1 MKRVILTLLI
11 TATFMGAAKGDSWIR
26 INQLGYLPASV
37 KVAVYISQEPGA
49 EKSFT
54 VYDALTDR
62 PVFRAAA
69 EISDGASWGMAA
81 AARLDFS
88 GLTLPGGYY
97 IGYGRTKSET
107 FRIGGNVYDGSADFI
122 LNYIRQQRCGY
133 NPFLADSCHQHDGMI
148 VDHPTL
154 SGTPIDVRGGYH
166 DASDHLRY
174 TATTA
179 NSVYQ
184 MMFAYLKSPEIFGD
198 THDAAGAAGSNGIP
212 DILDEVKWGLEWLLK
227 MNPDSGVMF
236 NQVAD
241 DRDHKGFRLPNLDSA
256 GYGLGPY
263 RPVYFVTGKPQ
274 GLSEFKNR
282 TEGVASTA
290 GKFASVFA
298 MGARTFAKSDPE
310 LAEKMASRAVDA
322 FEFAHTDPGATQTAC
337 NVSPYF
343 YEEDNYV
350 DDMELAAWELWTLT
364 GDRYYLEQADY
375 WGTLEPYTPWIE
387 IDTARHYQFYPFVNL
402 GHAGLGL
409 SGSEYSAKY
418 LDFMRRG
425 LEIINSRK
433 RDDVF
438 RVRIPFVWCSNN
450 YVAAALTQCRLYR
463 EATGDTRFDYM
474 EAAMRD
480 WLFGCNPWGTSMIC
494 GLPAG
499 GDYPLYPHS
508 AVTVFLGKTTTGG
521 LVDGPIS
528 KAIHENLKG
537 LSLLRPD
544 PYAAFQGGRTV
555 YHDDIGDYSTNEPTL
570 DGTASLSYYLSTLE
584 KEGRTW
590 KSDQAIVEKEG
601 SAGKSDQAPVEKE
614 GKAWK
619 SDQVK
624 DIRDSQGAIIRRG
637 AGQKNIYLVFSADEY
652 GEGLDHILG
661 VLDEKHARGSFF
673 LTGNFLRNPEFKSRV
688 KQMISG
694 GHYVGPHSDS
704 HLLYV
709 PWENRD
715 TLLVTKQQFNDD
727 MKRNLAALRKA
738 GLKNGETRWFLAPYE
753 WYNSAISRW
762 SEEMGM
768 KLVNFTPGTGT
779 NADYTTP
786 DMAGYRSSDFLIQ
799 RLAAYEES
807 TPGGLDGAII
817 LIHPGTAPERTDKL
831 WSRLGEIIDY
841 YSAKGYTFNRL

>member
-1 MKRVILTLLI
+1 MKRAVLTVILALLALAG
-11 TATFMGAAKGDSWIR
+11 TKADSWIR
-26 INQLGYLPASV
+26 INQLGYLPGSV
-37 KVAVYISQEPGA
+37 KVAVYISTEPGKP
-49 EKSFT
+49 KSFT
-54 VYDALTDR
+54 LYDALTGR
-62 PVFRAAA
+62 PVFRGNATPY
-69 EISDGASWGMAA
+69 DGALWGMAA

-88 GLTLPGGYY
+88 RLKVPGGYY
-97 IGYGRTKSET
+97 ILYGSTRSET
-107 FRIGGNVYDGSADFI
+107 FRIGAGVYDGTADFI

-148 VDHPTL
+148 VDHPVMT
-154 SGTPIDVRGGYH
+154 GTPIDVRGGYH

-184 MMFAYLKSPEIFGD
+184 MMFAYMKSPEIFGD
-198 THDAAGAAGSNGIP
+198 THDASGSAGSNGIP

-227 MNPDSGVMF
+227 MNPDSGVMY

-241 DRDHKGFRLPNLDSA
+241 DRDHLGFRLPNLDSA
-256 GYGLGPY
+256 DYGLGPY

-274 GLSEFKNR
+274 GLAAFKNR

-298 MGARTFAKSDPE
+298 LGAKMFAGSDPDM
-310 LAEKMASRAVDA
+310 AEIMAARAVDA
-322 FEFAHTDPGATQTAC
+322 FEFGLTDPGATQTAC

-350 DDMELAAWELWTLT
+350 DDMQLGAWELYTLT
-364 GDRYYLEQADY
+364 GERRYLEQADY
-375 WGTLEPYTPWIE
+375 WGELEPHTPWIE
-387 IDTARHYQFYPFVNL
+387 KDTARHYQFYPFVNL
-402 GHAGLGL
+402 GHAHIGM
-409 SGSEYSAKY
+409 SGTEYSEKY
-418 LDFMRRG
+418 LGFMRRG
-425 LEIINSRK
+425 LEIIDSRD

-438 RVRIPFVWCSNN
+438 QVKIPFVWCSNN

-463 EATGDTRFDYM
+463 EATGDTRFDHM

-508 AVTVFLGKTTTGG
+508 AVTVYLGQTTTGG
-521 LVDGPIS
+521 LVDGPIN
-528 KAIHENLKG
+528 KTIHDNLKG
-537 LSLLRPD
+537 LALLRPD
-544 PYAAFQGGRTV
+544 PYAAFQGGRIV

-584 KEGRTW
+584 KEGRTY
-590 KSDQAIVEKEG
+590 G
-601 SAGKSDQAPVEKE
+601 AGAETH
-614 GKAWK
+614 
-619 SDQVK
+619 
-624 DIRDSQGAIIRRG
+624 IRDAQGAVIRKG
-637 AGQKNIYLVFSADEY
+637 TGTKNIYLVLSADEH
-652 GEGLDHILG
+652 GEGFDHILN
-661 VLDEKHARGSFF
+661 VLDDRNIKASFF
-673 LTGNFLRNPEFKSRV
+673 LTGNFLRNRSFVPVIKR
-688 KQMISG
+688 IIAG
-694 GHYVGPHSDS
+694 GHYAGPHSDG

-715 TLLVTKQQFNDD
+715 TLLLTKEQFNDD
-727 MKRNLAALRKA
+727 LKKNITALRAA
-738 GLKNGETRWFLAPYE
+738 GLRKQEPRWFLAPYE

-768 KLVNFTPGTGT
+768 TLVNFTPGTGT

-786 DMAGYRSSDFLIQ
+786 GMGNYRSSDELIR
-799 RLAAYEES
+799 RLAAFEES
-807 TPGGLDGAII
+807 APGGLDGAII

-831 WSRLGEIIDY
+831 WLRLDEIIDY
-841 YSAKGYTFNRL
+841 YTDKGYNFRRL

>member
-1 MKRVILTLLI
+1 MKRAVLTVILALLALAG
-11 TATFMGAAKGDSWIR
+11 TKADSWIR
-26 INQLGYLPASV
+26 INQLGYLPGSV
-37 KVAVYISQEPGA
+37 KVAVYISTEPGTP
-49 EKSFT
+49 KSFA
-54 VYDALTDR
+54 VYDALTGR
-62 PVFRAAA
+62 SVFRGSATVY
-69 EISDGASWGMAA
+69 DGALWGMAA

-88 GLTLPGGYY
+88 GLKAPGGYY
-97 IGYGRTKSET
+97 ILYGSARSET
-107 FRIGGNVYDGSADFI
+107 FRIGTGVYDGTADFI

-148 VDHPTL
+148 VDHPVL
-154 SGTPIDVRGGYH
+154 AGKPIDVRGGYH

-184 MMFAYLKSPEIFGD
+184 MMFAYMKSPEIFGD
-198 THDAAGAAGSNGIP
+198 SYDASGSAGSNGIP

-227 MNPDSGVMF
+227 MNPDSGVMY

-241 DRDHKGFRLPNLDSA
+241 DRDHLGFRLPNLDSA
-256 GYGLGPY
+256 DYGLGPY
-263 RPVYFVTGKPQ
+263 RPVYFVTGRPQ
-274 GLSEFKNR
+274 GLAAFKNR

-298 MGARTFAKSDPE
+298 MGAKMFAGSDPDM
-310 LAEKMASRAVDA
+310 AEIMAARAVDA
-322 FEFAHTDPGATQTAC
+322 FEFGLTDPGSTQTAC

-350 DDMELAAWELWTLT
+350 DDMQLGAWELYTLT
-364 GDRYYLEQADY
+364 GDKKYLEQADY
-375 WGTLEPYTPWIE
+375 WGVLEPHTPWIE
-387 IDTARHYQFYPFVNL
+387 KDTARHYQFYPFVNL
-402 GHAGLGL
+402 GHAHIGM
-409 SGSEYSAKY
+409 SGTEYSEKY
-418 LDFMRRG
+418 IGFMRRG
-425 LEIINSRK
+425 LEIIDSRD

-438 RVRIPFVWCSNN
+438 QVKIPFVWCSNN

-463 EATGDTRFDYM
+463 EATGDSRFDHM

-508 AVTVFLGKTTTGG
+508 AVTVYLGQTTTGG
-521 LVDGPIS
+521 LVDGPIN
-528 KAIHENLKG
+528 KTIHDNLKG
-537 LSLLRPD
+537 LALLRPD
-544 PYAAFQGGRTV
+544 PYAAFQGGRIV

-584 KEGRTW
+584 KEGRTY
-590 KSDQAIVEKEG
+590 G
-601 SAGKSDQAPVEKE
+601 AGAETH
-614 GKAWK
+614 
-619 SDQVK
+619 
-624 DIRDSQGAIIRRG
+624 IRDAQGAVIRKG
-637 AGQKNIYLVFSADEY
+637 TGTKNIYLVLSADEH
-652 GEGLDHILG
+652 GEGFDHILN
-661 VLDEKHARGSFF
+661 VLDDRNIKASFF
-673 LTGNFLRNPEFKSRV
+673 LTGNFLRNRSFAPVIKR
-688 KQMISG
+688 IIAG
-694 GHYVGPHSDS
+694 GHYAGPHSDG

-715 TLLVTKQQFNDD
+715 TLLLTKEQFNDD
-727 MKRNLAALRKA
+727 LKKNITALRAA
-738 GLKNGETRWFLAPYE
+738 GLRKQEPRWFLAPYE

-768 KLVNFTPGTGT
+768 TLVNFTPGTGT

-786 DMAGYRSSDFLIQ
+786 GMGNYRSSDELIR
-799 RLAAYEES
+799 RLAAFEES
-807 TPGGLDGAII
+807 APGGLDGAII

-831 WSRLGEIIDY
+831 WLRLDEIIDY
-841 YSAKGYTFNRL
+841 YTDKGYNFRRL

>member
-1 MKRVILTLLI
+1 MRKAAVTVLL
-11 TATFMGAAKGDSWIR
+11 AVLPVLGARADSWIR
-26 INQLGYLPASV
+26 INQLGYLPGSV
-37 KVAVYISQEPGA
+37 KVAVYISQDPGA

-54 VYDALTDR
+54 VYDALTER
-62 PVFRAAA
+62 PAFRGTA
-69 EISDGASWGMAA
+69 EPVSGAEWGMAS
-81 AARLDFS
+81 AARLDFT
-88 GLTLPGGYY
+88 GLKTPGGYY
-97 IGYGRTKSET
+97 ILYGRTKSET
-107 FRIGGNVYDGSADFI
+107 FRIGDNVYDGTADFI

-133 NPFLADSCHQHDGMI
+133 NPFLADTCHRYDGMI

-174 TATTA
+174 TATTS

-184 MMFAYLKSPEIFGD
+184 MMFAYMKSPEIYGD
-198 THDAAGAAGSNGIP
+198 THDASGNAGSNGIP

-241 DRDHKGFRLPNLDSA
+241 DRDHQGFRLPNKDKA

-274 GLSEFKNR
+274 GLASFKNR

-298 MGARTFAKSDPE
+298 MGAKLFARSDPQF
-310 LAEKMASRAVDA
+310 AEKMASRATDA
-322 FEFAHTDPGATQTAC
+322 FEFAHTDLGATQTAC

-350 DDMELAAWELWTLT
+350 DDMELAAWELWTIT
-364 GDRYYLEQADY
+364 GNRYYLEQADY

-387 IDTARHYQFYPFVNL
+387 KDTARHYQFYPFVNL
-402 GHAGLGL
+402 GHANLGL
-409 SGSEYSAKY
+409 SAPEYSAKY

-425 LEIINSRK
+425 LETINSRK
-433 RDDVF
+433 KDDLF

-521 LVDGPIS
+521 LVDGPIN

-584 KEGRTW
+584 KEGR
-590 KSDQAIVEKEG
+590 
-601 SAGKSDQAPVEKE
+601 AGMAREA
-614 GKAWK
+614 G
-619 SDQVK
+619 
-624 DIRDSQGAIIRRG
+624 DIYDTHGAIIRRG
-637 AGQKNIYLVFSADEY
+637 ADSRNIFLVFSADEY
-652 GEGLDHILG
+652 GEGLDHILN
-661 VLDEKHARGSFF
+661 VLESKNIKGSFF
-673 LTGNFLRNPEFKSRV
+673 LTGNFLRNRNFATEV
-688 KQMISG
+688 KRMISG
-694 GHYVGPHSDS
+694 GHYVGPHSDG
-704 HLLYV
+704 HLLYI

-727 MKRNLAALRKA
+727 LKKNMEALKNA
-738 GLKNGETRWFLAPYE
+738 GLKKERPRWFLAPYE
-753 WYNSAISRW
+753 WYNNAISRW

-799 RLAAYEES
+799 KLPSFGES
-807 TPGGLDGAII
+807 SPYGLNGAII

-841 YSAKGYTFNRL
+841 YTAKGYTFNRL